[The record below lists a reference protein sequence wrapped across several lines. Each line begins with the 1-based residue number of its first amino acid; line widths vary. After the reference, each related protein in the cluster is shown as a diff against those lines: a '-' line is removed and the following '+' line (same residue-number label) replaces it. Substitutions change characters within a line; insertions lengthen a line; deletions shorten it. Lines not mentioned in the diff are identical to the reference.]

1 MSRLPA
7 GQVVTVKPQNNMYTV
22 LAGVGVVATLCAIA
36 FLLVHP
42 ASSGLSLFGM

>member
-22 LAGVGVVATLCAIA
+22 LAAVGVVAALCALA
-36 FLLVHP
+36 FLLLHP
-42 ASSGLSLFGM
+42 ASAALSIFGG

>member
-22 LAGVGVVATLCAIA
+22 LAAVGVVATLCALA
-36 FLLVHP
+36 FLFVSP
-42 ASSGLSLFGM
+42 ASSSLGLFSM